1 MDILHS
7 YIIKTEGVGI
17 DMARQLRHY
26 STEYKAEAVKMVLQG
41 KQSQNQI
48 AQELGISATTLC
60 TWVQRYKANPEQ
72 GIESSQVQSIAD
84 LEFRK
89 LQRKYKELEEENAI
103 LKKAAAYF
111 ARNQK

>member
-7 YIIKTEGVGI
+7 YIIKAEGVGI
-17 DMARQLRHY
+17 NMARQLRHH

-41 KQSQNQI
+41 KKSQNQI

-89 LQRKYKELEEENAI
+89 LRRRYKELEEENAI